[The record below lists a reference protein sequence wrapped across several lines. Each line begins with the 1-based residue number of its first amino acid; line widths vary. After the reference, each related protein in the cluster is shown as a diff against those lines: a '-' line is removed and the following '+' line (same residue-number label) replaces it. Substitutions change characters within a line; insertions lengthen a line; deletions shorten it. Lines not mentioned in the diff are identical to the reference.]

1 MGFPI
6 DWLVSSSEKKKN
18 GGLRVMDS
26 YEYIVRFLKTKV
38 TLMSPFSDKMNLRI
52 KL

>member
-38 TLMSPFSDKMNLRI
+38 TLSPFSDKMNLRI